1 MKICIESKGQNL
13 VSGYDNK
20 KMNKDKQSS
29 DGKQMLQKKPPQ
41 VDISKEGME
50 KYRTIL
56 EQSRPEKTEI
66 KECHVLIDYGWEL
79 SRKENQ
85 INDSKKD
92 TTIEGRA
99 NSLLE
104 SYASVYND
112 IVQGYKDG
120 TRVVYAD
127 SGEDRILT
135 KEEDLA
141 RLNDAY
147 KNHVDFFEER
157 ISIDKKNN
165 EMLENSI
172 KGHAWERT
180 SARARGFLEEQERK
194 RDNPEYVPAN
204 LGERMREAGKQF
216 VEQFATLKEVNN
228 KSISKI
234 LSSIKLFR

>member
-1 MKICIESKGQNL
+1 MKICIESNGQKL

-20 KMNKDKQSS
+20 KMNEDKQSS
-29 DGKQMLQKKPPQ
+29 DGKQMPLKKPVQ
-41 VDISKEGME
+41 VDISKEGIE
-50 KYRTIL
+50 KYRSTF
-56 EQSRPEKTEI
+56 EQKRPENTEI

-104 SYASVYND
+104 SYASAYND

-120 TRVVYAD
+120 TRVVYAE

-157 ISIDKKNN
+157 MRSDAKNN

-180 SARARGFLEEQERK
+180 SSRARQFLDEQESK
-194 RDNPEYVPAN
+194 RQHPEYVPDN
-204 LGERMREAGKQF
+204 FGERMREAGKQF
-216 VEQFATLKEVNN
+216 VEQFATLKVVNN
-228 KSISKI
+228 QSISKI